1 MATRIE
7 ESRHKGGRPRRET
20 VVVRV
25 KLRLHPGEDDD
36 LIAFFAS
43 LPKRGRARAVIGA
56 LRSGDIHHV
65 LVDEGIDDD
74 QMADAFEGWLR

>member
-1 MATRIE
+1 MATSVEKTKR
-7 ESRHKGGRPRRET
+7 KGGRPRRET

-43 LPKRGRARAVIGA
+43 LPERGRARAVIGA
-56 LRSGDIHHV
+56 LRSGDIHQV
-65 LVDEGIDDD
+65 LADEGIDDD
-74 QMADAFEGWLR
+74 QMADDFEGWLR

>member
-1 MATRIE
+1 MAARVE
-7 ESRHKGGRPRRET
+7 QSRRKGGRPRRET

-43 LPKRGRARAVIGA
+43 LPERGRARAVIGA
-56 LRSGDIHHV
+56 LRSGDIRQV
-65 LVDEGIDDD
+65 LAEEGIDDG

>member
-1 MATRIE
+1 MATRVE
-7 ESRHKGGRPRRET
+7 QSRRKGGRPRRET
-20 VVVRV
+20 IVVRV

-56 LRSGDIHHV
+56 LRSGDIHRV
-65 LVDEGIDDD
+65 LVEEGIDDD
-74 QMADAFEGWLR
+74 GMADAFEGWLR

>member
-1 MATRIE
+1 MTMRVQGN
-7 ESRHKGGRPRRET
+7 RRKGGRPRRET

-36 LIAFFAS
+36 LIDFFAS
-43 LPKRGRARAVIGA
+43 LPERGRARAVIGA
-56 LRSGDIHHV
+56 LRTGNMNQV

-74 QMADAFEGWLR
+74 QMADDFEGWLR

>member
-7 ESRHKGGRPRRET
+7 QSGRKGGRPRRET

-36 LIAFFAS
+36 LNAFFAS

-56 LRSGDIHHV
+56 LRSGDIHRV
-65 LVDEGIDDD
+65 LVEEGLDEE

>member
-1 MATRIE
+1 MRVQGN
-7 ESRHKGGRPRRET
+7 RRKGGRPRRET

-36 LIAFFAS
+36 LIDFFAS
-43 LPKRGRARAVIGA
+43 LPERGRARAVIGA
-56 LRSGDIHHV
+56 LRTGDINQV

-74 QMADAFEGWLR
+74 QMADDFEGWLR

>member
-1 MATRIE
+1 MATRVE
-7 ESRHKGGRPRRET
+7 QNRRKGGRPRRET

-36 LIAFFAS
+36 LIDFFAS

-56 LRSGDIHHV
+56 LRSGDIRQV
-65 LVDEGIDDD
+65 LVEEGIDEN

>member
-7 ESRHKGGRPRRET
+7 QSGRKGGRPRRET

-43 LPKRGRARAVIGA
+43 LPERGRARAVIGA
-56 LRSGDIHHV
+56 LRTGNINQV
-65 LVDEGIDDD
+65 LIDEGIDDD

>member
-1 MATRIE
+1 MATRVE
-7 ESRHKGGRPRRET
+7 QNRGKGGRPRRET

-43 LPKRGRARAVIGA
+43 LPERGRARAVIGA
-56 LRSGDIHHV
+56 LRSGDIHRV
-65 LVDEGIDDD
+65 LVEEGIDDD

>member
-1 MATRIE
+1 MSAP
-7 ESRHKGGRPRRET
+7 ESKRKGGRPRRET

-36 LIAFFAS
+36 LLDFFAS
-43 LPKRGRARAVIGA
+43 LPERGRAKAVIST
-56 LRSGDIHHV
+56 LRTGNINQY

-74 QMADAFEGWLR
+74 QMADGFENWLR

>member
-1 MATRIE
+1 MVAPEPR
-7 ESRHKGGRPRRET
+7 RRGGRPRRET
-20 VVVRV
+20 VIVRV

-56 LRSGDIHHV
+56 LRSGDIRQV

-74 QMADAFEGWLR
+74 EMADAFEGWLR

>member
-7 ESRHKGGRPRRET
+7 QSGRKGGRPRRET

-56 LRSGDIHHV
+56 LRSGDIHRV
-65 LVDEGIDDD
+65 LVEEGLDEE